1 MGTMNIDD
9 IDIRGSLETISNL
22 ALLGMMCVDQGKRQ
36 FIPTLLEDIF
46 EHSQR
51 LTEEYAV
58 EEGKDDR

>member
-1 MGTMNIDD
+1 MNIDD